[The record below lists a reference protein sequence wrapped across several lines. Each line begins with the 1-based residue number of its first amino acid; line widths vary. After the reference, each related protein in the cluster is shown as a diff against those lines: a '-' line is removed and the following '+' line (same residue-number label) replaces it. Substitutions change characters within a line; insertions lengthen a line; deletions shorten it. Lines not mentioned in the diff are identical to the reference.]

1 MNEQTRAYLDLYS
14 RLEKAIRDKYPVPDG
29 DGAVAWLARNERG
42 YRGIANE
49 LDYCREVRNLLQHNE
64 LVNDDYAVVPSAGM
78 MECLRDALSRVLD
91 VPTAGGICVKTQQ
104 LYAASI
110 HDRIR
115 PAMRAM
121 VQNAYAYV
129 PILEDGRVQGVF
141 SESTLLAYMNTDE
154 VVEIAE
160 EDTFEKVRDLLP
172 LDRHGVEKF
181 AFVEAGLL
189 ATDIA
194 ELFQAAQKRR
204 ERLGMVFVTA
214 NGKQRERLLGI
225 LTAWDLAAFF

>member
-1 MNEQTRAYLDLYS
+1 MNEQTRTYLDLYS

-104 LYAASI
+104 LYAAGI

-129 PILEDGRVQGVF
+129 PILEDGRVQGVMDGLTVYAPADADILPGDRIRF
-141 SESTLLAYMNTDE
+141 GGNVYTITGDPLMWPGAARLAHMQLN
-154 VVEIAE
+154 
-160 EDTFEKVRDLLP
+160 L
-172 LDRHGVEKF
+172 
-181 AFVEAGLL
+181 
-189 ATDIA
+189 
-194 ELFQAAQKRR
+194 
-204 ERLGMVFVTA
+204 
-214 NGKQRERLLGI
+214 QRWRG
-225 LTAWDLAAFF
+225 